1 LARRALPDFND
12 RGGLDIISAIASNVS
27 ALRSTTE
34 THVSLT
40 AVQTD
45 NAPAAIGPY
54 SQATVANG
62 FLFTAGQIALDPA
75 SGQIV
80 AGDVVAQT
88 DRVLTNLKA
97 ILDAAGAS
105 WSDVVKTTVFLHDM
119 NDFPRVNEAYAR
131 ALGSAR
137 PARSTVQV
145 SALPRGVLVEID
157 AIAALPR
164 RA

>member
-1 LARRALPDFND
+1 
-12 RGGLDIISAIASNVS
+12 VS
-27 ALRSTTE
+27 
-34 THVSLT
+34 VKQI
-40 AVQTD
+40 QTGA
-45 NAPAAIGPY
+45 APAAIGPY
-54 SQATVANG
+54 SQAIVANG

-80 AGDVVAQT
+80 GTDVVAQAE
-88 DRVLTNLKA
+88 RVLANLKA

-105 WSDVVKTTVFLHDM
+105 WNDVVKTTVFLHDM

-157 AIAALPR
+157 AVAALPR
-164 RA
+164 G